1 MGVITSFGDKCYFHY
16 MKQLYALILICAL
29 SATGLQGYGQQVEE
43 FNLIRESAIAL
54 NPALTGASGFI
65 NVNAAFRRQFM
76 SINQSPYT
84 AYLNYNMQFERKNV
98 GLGASAIYDATG
110 PTGKAGATIA
120 LAYQFNLDKRSRTAF
135 NDENSHMLTLG
146 ISASVLQY
154 RLDGTKLIANDIND
168 PELTFKSAT
177 RVYPDASFGIY
188 YQYKQYLNVN
198 ISVPQIMGL
207 DLNYKKPDGT
217 ASFRRRP
224 HLYGMIQGRLDMAP
238 GRFAVDPVFAMRW
251 VYGAPW
257 QIVTGARMV
266 IYNTAW
272 VGFNYRTKNAVQL
285 EGGFNIKQWVR
296 LAYVYDF
303 ILEDY
308 RASIGQ
314 THEIA
319 LQIFLDKK
327 GKKKTTGL

>member
-1 MGVITSFGDKCYFHY
+1 MALVTSFGYNCYFHY
-16 MKQLYALILICAL
+16 MKQLYALVL
-29 SATGLQGYGQQVEE
+29 TGMLLAIGRQGFAQQVEE
-43 FNLIRESAIAL
+43 FNLVRESAIAL
-54 NPALTGASGFI
+54 NPALTGASGFV
-65 NVNAAFRRQFM
+65 NVTAAFRRQFM

-120 LAYQFNLDKRSRTAF
+120 LAYQFNFDKKGRGSF
-135 NDENSHMLTLG
+135 NNASSHMLTLG

-154 RLDGTKLIANDIND
+154 RLDGTKLVANDIND

-177 RVYPDASFGIY
+177 RVFPDASFGIY

-217 ASFRRRP
+217 ASFRRIP
-224 HLYGMIQGRLDMAP
+224 HLYGMVQGRLDMAP
-238 GRFAVDPVFAMRW
+238 GKFSVDPVFAMRW

-308 RASIGQ
+308 RASVGQ
-314 THEIA
+314 THELA

-327 GKKKTTGL
+327 GKKKAGGL